1 MKLRCIIVDDEY
13 LARQRI
19 LKLLEG
25 HEDITVVAE
34 CKNGRDA
41 IAKIKLKEPDF
52 IFLDIQM
59 PDLDGFSVLNKLDK
73 IPYVIFTTA
82 YDSFALKAFEIN
94 AVDYLLK
101 PFDEDR
107 MDTSLKRM
115 KAIKEQE
122 KAIGL
127 KDKLT
132 DLLTTL
138 KSEDSSGFRTY
149 FEIKK
154 NGRLLKVLTENIMY
168 IQSEGNYLEL
178 YTEKTKFLFR
188 ATMNSIEKELSKHQF
203 IRIHR
208 SLLINKFYID
218 SCFYLGNSE
227 YKVHLKTGLSLLSG
241 RAFKENITSYL
252 EDTQP

>member
-25 HEDITVVAE
+25 HDDIAVVAE
-34 CKNGRDA
+34 CKNGKDA
-41 IAKIKLKEPDF
+41 ISKIKLKEPDF

-101 PFDEDR
+101 PFDEER

-132 DLLTTL
+132 NLLTTFQG
-138 KSEDSSGFRTY
+138 EDSNGFRTH

-168 IQSEGNYLEL
+168 IKSEGNYLEL
-178 YTEKTKFLFR
+178 YTEKNKFLFR
-188 ATMNSIEKELSKHQF
+188 ATMNSIEAELPKHQF
-203 IRIHR
+203 MRIHR

-227 YKVHLKTGLSLLSG
+227 YKIHLKTGLSLLSG

-252 EDTQP
+252 EDIQS